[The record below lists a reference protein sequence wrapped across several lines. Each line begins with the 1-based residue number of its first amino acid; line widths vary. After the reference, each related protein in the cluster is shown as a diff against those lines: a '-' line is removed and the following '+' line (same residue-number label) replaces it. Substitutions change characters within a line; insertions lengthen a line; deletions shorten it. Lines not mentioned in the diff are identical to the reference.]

1 MTRIR
6 KLDPSLVNKI
16 AAGEVIERPASVV
29 KELVENAIDAGATR
43 IDIALEEGGGKLI
56 RVTDNG
62 GGIPRDDLPL
72 ALAPHATSKI
82 FTQDDLFHVRT
93 LGFRGEALAS
103 IGAVSYL
110 RVCSRTAEQLE
121 AYELLSDPEAPPAD
135 LSNLKSEISNA
146 QSATH
151 NPQSEAVAPHS
162 SALPFGS
169 RLNGSARSEPSIPH
183 SPRPCAAPPG
193 TTVEVRNLFYNVP
206 ARRKFLR
213 QASTEL
219 GHATEQLARLA
230 LAHPRIAFTLAHN
243 DRPARNLPAVEGRRT
258 RIGDFYGTDL
268 AGCLLAVDRQELG
281 LRVEAL
287 LAPPDQARASS
298 KWQYLFLNGR
308 FISDRRIG
316 YAIREAFRGLVEPDR
331 YPVVFIFLTA
341 APDQFDVNVHPT
353 KIEVRW
359 RDAGLVQSQVLAVL
373 RETLLGHDLTPRLR
387 FGRESDTA
395 VTPPDASRQE
405 GVRRAVADY
414 LRSIDPTQA
423 RLEFRPP
430 RFPSP
435 GVRPSIAS
443 TYASEPPPGQ
453 GRGFIGDPRGAAAPA
468 TSPAPADTPPLDAE
482 SAAAQ
487 SEIGAPQS
495 EIPSPQS
502 EIRNPKSEVDLSS
515 PFGPPQVLQVHNTY
529 IVAQTEEG
537 ILIVDQHALHERILY
552 EKFRRQIL
560 AGPLE
565 SQRLLIPQTL
575 PVSPQQAQAAE
586 GHADLLCR
594 LGVELSAFGPAA
606 LAVQS
611 FPTLL
616 QDVDAA
622 TFVGDLLDRL
632 GEPRSRP
639 QISQIPQSA
648 LAHHLSAQSA
658 ESADHHLHGADA
670 RFNAEETHNYAEEA
684 HIHAALDLMACKAA
698 VKAGDPLTVEEM
710 QTLLAQR
717 NLTERSSNCPHGRP
731 TTLQLSTRDLERQ
744 FKRI

>member
-1 MTRIR
+1 MPRIR
-6 KLDPSLVNKI
+6 QLDPSLVNKI

-82 FTQDDLFHVRT
+82 FTQDDLFHIGT

-103 IGAVSYL
+103 IGAVSHL

-135 LSNLKSEISNA
+135 LSNLKSAISN
-146 QSATH
+146 
-151 NPQSEAVAPHS
+151 PPSE
-162 SALPFGS
+162 
-169 RLNGSARSEPSIPH
+169 IPH
-183 SPRPCAAPPG
+183 PKSPRPCAAPPG

-243 DRPARNLPAVEGRRT
+243 DRPARNLPAVEDRRT
-258 RIGDFYGTDL
+258 RVGDFYGTDL

-316 YAIREAFRGLVEPDR
+316 YAIREAFRGLVEPGR
-331 YPVVFIFLTA
+331 YPVAFIFLTT

-387 FGRESDTA
+387 FDRESDTG

-443 TYASEPPPGQ
+443 TYASAPPPGQ

-468 TSPAPADTPPLDAE
+468 TSPAPADIPPLDAE

-487 SEIGAPQS
+487 STID
-495 EIPSPQS
+495 
-502 EIRNPKSEVDLSS
+502 NPKSEVDLPS

-575 PVSPQQAQAAE
+575 PVSPQQTQAAE

-594 LGVELSAFGPAA
+594 LGIELSAFGPAA

-616 QDVDAA
+616 QEVDAA

-670 RFNAEETHNYAEEA
+670 RFNAEETRNYAEEA

-710 QTLLAQR
+710 QALLAQR